1 MTNYSPINQ
10 SLFESLMQAQLPTIK
25 TTSSK
30 SSISIVN
37 NVNGKRLTI
46 SKALAE
52 DLGVDD
58 VAYAMPSAADRKLV
72 LGKTLPFPS
81 AVKLPLHGEGKKT
94 AYVANLVEVL
104 VKMYN
109 LDYTDCTSQSF
120 DSIEFDELEGVP
132 VAIVNFP

>member
-1 MTNYSPINQ
+1 MTDKKTTNKH
-10 SLFESLMQAQLPTIK
+10 LFESLMQAQLPSIK
-25 TTSSK
+25 TTSGK
-30 SSISIVN
+30 STISIVN
-37 NVNGKRLTI
+37 NVNGRRLTI

-72 LGKTLPFPS
+72 LGKTLPFPK
-81 AVKLPLHGEGKKT
+81 AVKLLLHGKGKKN
-94 AYVANLVEVL
+94 AYNANFVEVL

-109 LDYTDCTSQSF
+109 LDYTDCTSRSF

-132 VAIVNFP
+132 VAIVNIP